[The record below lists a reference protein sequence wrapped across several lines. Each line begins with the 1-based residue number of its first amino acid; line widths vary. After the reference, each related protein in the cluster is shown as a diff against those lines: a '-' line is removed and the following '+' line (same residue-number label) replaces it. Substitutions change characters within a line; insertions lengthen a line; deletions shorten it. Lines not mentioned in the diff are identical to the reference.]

1 MPPLDV
7 DWEVDS
13 PEVFEYVFKVYVFQ
27 LVNVAQT
34 LARMSE
40 AGGRMQDAPEVVP
53 LSDISIGFKS
63 AEKRFVL
70 DCSQSP
76 AILYIQADA
85 FEVMHDLESD
95 EETAVYEGESLAD
108 KAELKLRAKS
118 TTMAE
123 FRTFATCEGLAE
135 LVGDHQQAAAREQAT
150 GILTLRKLADE
161 LHERLEREK
170 ASHSDQAS

>member
-1 MPPLDV
+1 LIA
-7 DWEVDS
+7 
-13 PEVFEYVFKVYVFQ
+13 
-27 LVNVAQT
+27 VN
-34 LARMSE
+34 
-40 AGGRMQDAPEVVP
+40 P
-53 LSDISIGFKS
+53 
-63 AEKRFVL
+63 
-70 DCSQSP
+70 P